1 VLKTWKDWFILITLG
16 LVTAGG
22 IGFVVNTA
30 LIQNEENQVNES
42 PAPVAQSEESE
53 DFSSD
58 TMSPKSLIVGKWRYT
73 GSVKYGPSSL
83 DSTVEYFEDGTY
95 SSRLVTPVLPPN
107 IENGDYVIL
116 SDGRIKRSYEYCSQN
131 VCKKKTDVGLINF
144 PDQDTLHVETDDNT
158 AIFARIAP

>member
-42 PAPVAQSEESE
+42 PAPVTQSEESE
-53 DFSSD
+53 DFSPD
-58 TMSPKSLIVGKWRYT
+58 TMSLKSLIVGKWRYT

-95 SSRLVTPVLPPN
+95 SSRIVTPVLPPN

-116 SDGRIKRSYEYCSQN
+116 SDGRLKLSGEYCSQT
-131 VCKKKTDVGLINF
+131 VCKKRIGVVSINF
-144 PDQDTLHVETDDNT
+144 PDQDTLHVEKSDNT
-158 AIFARIAP
+158 DFFSRITP